1 MPAKRQPQLAG
12 DEVPIQL
19 PEDLLSMPP
28 EAYAD
33 EFNRAVAFRARIAEE
48 LVGVQRGIAEIEHQK
63 AVHAAQLRREAQM
76 ARLQLTKQQL
86 KDELLLDPAFDALC
100 RDELKLADQRRQ
112 LTAAHE
118 AIDIHLKGWSRVV
131 ELRRQELVL
140 NPPAVARRTL
150 RNR

>member
-1 MPAKRQPQLAG
+1 
-12 DEVPIQL
+12 
-19 PEDLLSMPP
+19 
-28 EAYAD
+28 
-33 EFNRAVAFRARIAEE
+33 
-48 LVGVQRGIAEIEHQK
+48 
-63 AVHAAQLRREAQM
+63 M

-86 KDELLLDPAFDALC
+86 EGELLLDPAFDALC

-131 ELRRQELVL
+131 ELRRQELGL

-150 RNR
+150 RNC